1 METTI
6 LYGIIIILAGM
17 LVLFEVKI
25 GLFQLLIEGWW
36 YDFKK
41 KLRHVFIGI
50 RVDVQWWW
58 WGSIVES
65 CYYYFGEI
73 KQLIKK

>member
-17 LVLFEVKI
+17 LAVFEVKI

-36 YDFKK
+36 YDFKNRK
-41 KLRHVFIGI
+41 HEKEKTKTRKI
-50 RVDVQWWW
+50 
-58 WGSIVES
+58 
-65 CYYYFGEI
+65 
-73 KQLIKK
+73 